1 MEKVKPISPDELIA
15 QKKKEFP
22 SIVIKVVNRLLKE
35 KWDGKEAR
43 IMQDDII
50 KYIVQNSNYTKNEIF
65 DKHLLDFEDVY
76 RDQGWKVTYDSPAY
90 CETYDAYFLFERAS
104 KSDGIKKGLR
114 INIG

>member
-1 MEKVKPISPDELIA
+1 MEKVKPISPDELVA

-50 KYIVQNSNYTKNEIF
+50 KYIVQNSHYTKNEIF

-76 RDQGWKVTYDSPAY
+76 RDQGWSVMYDGPAY
-90 CETYDAYFLFERAS
+90 CESYDPYFLF
-104 KSDGIKKGLR
+104 KKAVKKDNR
-114 INIG
+114 